1 MDNTEYIKKK
11 YASIPEENK
20 KAMLKAM
27 QKYGENH
34 WWESDDPEEIAKF
47 QLFED
52 VLLVDFSRFHKG
64 VEQLL
69 QRPVWTHEFGLNIEG
84 LRKEALEIIAHSN
97 MGIEIVDI
105 GNERRSEK
113 ILEGFHRL
121 EEFCKKHNKK
131 IIYLAK
137 GR

>member
-52 VLLVDFSRFHKG
+52 ILLTDFSTFHEG
-64 VEQLL
+64 VERLL
-69 QRPVWTHEFGLNIEG
+69 QRPVWTHEFGVNIEG
-84 LRKEALEIIAHSN
+84 LRKEALEIIAHYDI
-97 MGIEIVDI
+97 GIEIVDK
-105 GNERRSEK
+105 EK
-113 ILEGFHRL
+113 
-121 EEFCKKHNKK
+121 
-131 IIYLAK
+131 
-137 GR
+137 